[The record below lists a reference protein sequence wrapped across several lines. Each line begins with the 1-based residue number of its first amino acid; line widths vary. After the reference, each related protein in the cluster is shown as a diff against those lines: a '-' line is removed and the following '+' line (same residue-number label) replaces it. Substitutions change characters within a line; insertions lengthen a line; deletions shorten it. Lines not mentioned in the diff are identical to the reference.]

1 MNENEKNKEER
12 KEKML
17 IDDRGEMEIEMKVMS
32 DRKKREGMKK
42 RKKKVNVKKNRGTH
56 DV

>member
-32 DRKKREGMKK
+32 DRKKREGL
-42 RKKKVNVKKNRGTH
+42 
-56 DV
+56 